1 MTYIASIDFLAVNGK
16 WARRQF
22 LVTNP
27 ADILKAGMHVA
38 RAVGGT
44 TVEVK
49 GWTPLSQA

>member
-1 MTYIASIDFLAVNGK
+1 MTTYIASIDFLAANGY

-27 ADILKAGMHVA
+27 CDILKAGLHVA

-44 TVEVK
+44 KVEVR
-49 GWTPLSQA
+49 GWTPMSS